1 MFGQKGE
8 KKMKKKRRF
17 EMPHVIIVLLM
28 IMLAVALLTYIAPS
42 GAFERVYDPETD
54 RDIVQPDQ
62 FHFLDE
68 KDPIGFLDFF
78 QAIYQG
84 FVEGADIIAG
94 LLITC
99 GVINFLEETGT
110 FGAGLTKI
118 MEIAERERSFK
129 LGVILLF
136 FAAFAGMG
144 ILGFGEASYPF
155 YGIATS
161 VILAIGYDRV
171 AAMATIMMASCA
183 GWASGMLNMYTT
195 GISQKIVGLPI
206 FSGLWYRVICFCVF
220 FVLALFS
227 VLQENHKRSF
237 QELHCGRIRASAQR
251 GC

>member
-1 MFGQKGE
+1 
-8 KKMKKKRRF
+8 
-17 EMPHVIIVLLM
+17 M
-28 IMLAVALLTYIAPS
+28 IMLAVALLTYIVPS

-62 FHFLDE
+62 FNFLDE

-136 FAAFAGMG
+136 FAAFA
-144 ILGFGEASYPF
+144 L
-155 YGIATS
+155 
-161 VILAIGYDRV
+161 
-171 AAMATIMMASCA
+171 
-183 GWASGMLNMYTT
+183 
-195 GISQKIVGLPI
+195 
-206 FSGLWYRVICFCVF
+206 
-220 FVLALFS
+220 
-227 VLQENHKRSF
+227 
-237 QELHCGRIRASAQR
+237 
-251 GC
+251 